1 MQGLGGLGG
10 YARCVQ
16 VMVEVFVRRRVRCTQ
31 LALGALLLLLL
42 NASCLVAPRPF
53 RVRIPAPTMEAPD
66 ALELAESVSGTLTA
80 VHRGGVMTVVDL
92 PTRRQLEFGTGQRV
106 MLIAGPD
113 EAGRIVFEA
122 AGPRT
127 WEFFPLTL
135 FTNSLDR
142 RALMVCSLR
151 RGTTKQLFGYH
162 QSSYTENEVLLS
174 RRGGRVAYI
183 YDKNLR
189 VFDLEGRELLRRT
202 WSGGLDQNLRIS
214 EEGDLLCFETRYVFK
229 ELPPAPEP
237 AYSPWRTVCIDIA
250 SGEEVIAPPSKFRR
264 PSGELL
270 FRSER
275 QQRVPLGPL
284 TGDLDEDVY
293 ELASGLTFYEGL
305 ASPQDGARG
314 YRSFGYS
321 ERSIRLGERSTGKT
335 LSLVRC
341 FEPGAW
347 CFSDVRVDPKLL
359 RDPASP
365 RR

>member
-1 MQGLGGLGG
+1 M
-10 YARCVQ
+10 A
-16 VMVEVFVRRRVRCTQ
+16 EVFVRRSVCRTQ
-31 LALGALLLLLL
+31 LALGALLFLLL

-53 RVRIPAPTMEAPD
+53 QVRVPAPTTEAPD
-66 ALELAESVSGTLTA
+66 ALELADLTSGTLTA
-80 VHRGGVMTVVDL
+80 VHRSGAMTVVDL
-92 PTRRQLEFGTGQRV
+92 PTQRQLEFGTGQCV

-122 AGPRT
+122 AGPRS

-151 RGTTKQLFGYH
+151 RGTTRELFGYR
-162 QSSYTENEVLLS
+162 QRSYTENEVLIS

-202 WSGGLDQNLRIS
+202 WSHGLNQNLRIS
-214 EEGDLLCFETRYVFK
+214 EQGDLLRFETRYVFK

-237 AYSPWRTVCIDIA
+237 AFSPWRTVCIEIA
-250 SGEEVIAPPSKFRR
+250 SGEEVFAPPSKFRR
-264 PSGELL
+264 TSGELL

-275 QQRVPLGPL
+275 QQPDPLGALP
-284 TGDLDEDVY
+284 GDLGESVF
-293 ELASGLTFYEGL
+293 ELESGLTFYEGL
-305 ASPQDGARG
+305 ASPRDGARA
-314 YRSFGYS
+314 YRSSGYS
-321 ERSIRLGERSTGKT
+321 ERSLRLGQRATGKT

-359 RDPASP
+359 SDPASP